1 MELWHVWGQG
11 LASIL
16 RLDSP
21 CDALTNIFCF
31 SSRRLN
37 CFVVWCLFLSCRCR
51 PNQGADF
58 WRCSVQAMP
67 AQESKC
73 IVSDTQE
80 RLIAYIPFTV
90 DIEGSLSRESGSP
103 SIFMVLGM
111 DQECTAAGS
120 FSNQKRLQEL
130 ASLHQSPVPCFSLA
144 LCIAMS

>member
-1 MELWHVWGQG
+1 MACVGIK

-21 CDALTNIFCF
+21 CDALTNIFRF

-37 CFVVWCLFLSCRCR
+37 CFVVWCWLVSCRCR

-67 AQESKC
+67 AKKPKC
-73 IVSDTQE
+73 IVTDTQE
-80 RLIAYIPFTV
+80 RLIAYTSCTL
-90 DIEGSLSRESGSP
+90 DTGGSLSRESGSP
-103 SIFMVLGM
+103 STFMVLGM

-120 FSNQKRLQEL
+120 FSSQNRLQEL

-144 LCIAMS
+144 LCTAMS